1 MTQRPGIPLAAA
13 TAALLLAA
21 TAPARAD
28 LFATDKFT
36 LYGDARVRAES
47 DWNSQD
53 PNGVARDDR
62 LRLRARLRVGFRF
75 DPNKHWQVGAR
86 VRSGAEENQQSPHI
100 TLVDLD
106 GNDTGDASF
115 NFDRWYLLGRIQGV
129 EALAGRNNMPFWKQ
143 DDMLF
148 DDDVTMIGITV
159 RWREESVGPGALSVV
174 GGLFSPPVGMRAT
187 VGTAAAG
194 QVAWHPELA
203 RVQWTFA
210 AGLFDFSGDPDDP
223 DAAGLLDG
231 NGTRDYKL
239 FQGCVQARFEAGGRP
254 LVLGGDLLYNLEDYE
269 DDDTDPFTAEN
280 FDQVDGYVLLAT
292 WGSLDGR
299 GWQVGWTHARIE
311 TFAVHNSYAQDDWVR
326 WGSASQTRASNMKGD
341 EVRFGW
347 AFDPQMNILA
357 RLYIAE
363 AITTVEDGMR
373 FRVDFNYTF

>member
-254 LVLGGDLLYNLEDYE
+254 LVLGGDLLYNLEDYG
-269 DDDTDPFTAEN
+269 TTIPTPSPRRTSTRSTATSCWRP
-280 FDQVDGYVLLAT
+280 GARWT
-292 WGSLDGR
+292 SAAGR
-299 GWQVGWTHARIE
+299 SAGRMPASRPSPCTTPMPRTTGCAGGVPARPAPVI
-311 TFAVHNSYAQDDWVR
+311 
-326 WGSASQTRASNMKGD
+326 
-341 EVRFGW
+341 
-347 AFDPQMNILA
+347 
-357 RLYIAE
+357 
-363 AITTVEDGMR
+363 
-373 FRVDFNYTF
+373 